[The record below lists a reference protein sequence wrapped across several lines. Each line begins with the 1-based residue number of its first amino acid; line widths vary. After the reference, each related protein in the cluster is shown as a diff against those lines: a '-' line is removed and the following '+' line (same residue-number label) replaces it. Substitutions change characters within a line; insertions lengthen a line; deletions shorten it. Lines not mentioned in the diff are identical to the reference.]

1 MNKKGLLFA
10 VGAYICWGLFPI
22 YWKQLQHVNALQ
34 IIAHR
39 IVWAFLF
46 TCIILFILKQ
56 MASIKQAFHFKTILI
71 YSLAAA
77 LIAGNWLVYIWAVNQ
92 NYIIEAS
99 LGYFINPLISVL
111 MGVIILRE
119 RLRKL
124 QWLSIVLAGIGV
136 VSLTIACGRIPWIA
150 LNLALTFSLYGLIKK
165 LAPLPALLGLT
176 IETSILFIPA
186 FLYLYHQNTI
196 GNSAFLHLNRTTDLF
211 LIGAGII
218 TTLTLFMFSAAAK
231 TLSLTVIG
239 LLEYIAPTLA
249 FLTGMVLYKEPIDTP
264 RLIGFAL
271 IWIVLLIL
279 TLDNFLTA
287 PSPQKA

>member
-1 MNKKGLLFA
+1 MNKKGLVFA

-22 YWKQLQHVNALQ
+22 YWKQLQHVSALQ

-46 TCIILFILKQ
+46 TCIILLILKQ
-56 MASIKQAFHFKTILI
+56 INSIKRAFRFKTILI

-77 LIAGNWLVYIWAVNQ
+77 LIAGNWLVYVWAVNH

-111 MGVIILRE
+111 MGVVILRE
-119 RLRKL
+119 HLRKL
-124 QWLSIVLAGIGV
+124 QWFSIVLAGIGV
-136 VSLTIACGRIPWIA
+136 ISLTLVYGRIPWVA
-150 LNLALTFSLYGLIKK
+150 LTLALTFSLYGLIKK

-176 IETSILFIPA
+176 IETSILFLPA
-186 FLYLYHQNTI
+186 FLYLYYQNSI
-196 GNSAFLHLNRTTDLF
+196 GNSTFLHLNRTTDIF

-218 TTLTLFMFSAAAK
+218 TTLTLYMFSAAAK
-231 TLSLTVIG
+231 TLTLTIIG

-249 FLTGMVLYKEPIDTP
+249 FLTGIILYKEPFDIS
-264 RLIGFAL
+264 RLIGFTL
-271 IWIVLLIL
+271 IWIALLIL
-279 TLDNFLTA
+279 TLGNFLPA
-287 PSPQKA
+287 SSQQEI